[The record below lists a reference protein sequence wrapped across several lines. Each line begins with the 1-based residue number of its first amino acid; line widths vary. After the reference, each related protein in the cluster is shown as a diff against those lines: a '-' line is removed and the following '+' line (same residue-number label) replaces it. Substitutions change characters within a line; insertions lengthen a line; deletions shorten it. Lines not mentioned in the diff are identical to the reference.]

1 MFSFAACLGQGLQS
15 TECGNGR
22 SKTLLP
28 FVSLVFSTIDCV
40 IRAALKLTKAPLLS
54 FGWLGTGSRVA
65 SGEDGWETVLGSI
78 APRTLTACGI
88 IKGEIRSLPVFLL
101 FFRFA

>member
-1 MFSFAACLGQGLQS
+1 M
-15 TECGNGR
+15 
-22 SKTLLP
+22 
-28 FVSLVFSTIDCV
+28 FSTIDCV